1 MVTCE
6 QTAMFLF
13 YRSITKIDKI
23 TGSTVQFM
31 SDHPEFGRLDS
42 LDIYADE
49 IRDSKSR
56 ITKNILLFLYKYY
69 LY

>member
-1 MVTCE
+1 MENNYKYTVTCE
-6 QTAMFLF
+6 QTPLFLF

-23 TGSTVQFM
+23 TGSKVQFM

-49 IRDSKSR
+49 TRDGK
-56 ITKNILLFLYKYY
+56 L
-69 LY
+69 